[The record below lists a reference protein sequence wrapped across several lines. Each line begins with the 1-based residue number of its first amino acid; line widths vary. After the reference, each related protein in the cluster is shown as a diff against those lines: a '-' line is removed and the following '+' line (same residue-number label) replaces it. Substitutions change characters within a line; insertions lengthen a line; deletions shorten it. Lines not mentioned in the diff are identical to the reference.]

1 MSIIDNAVHV
11 VPCLGRSTLDATGKI
26 GLLLRAA
33 TTTGS
38 VNHTLPAEARGCWVR
53 VVVVGANTQY
63 AITQVGD
70 TAPTLVYN
78 QAVAMGTGHA
88 AAGATLVDSVD
99 QQFRLPDNAQ
109 TFTVI
114 SSGTSGFIEM
124 HLAGRTGG

>member
-1 MSIIDNAVHV
+1 MSIIDNAAHV
-11 VPCLGRSTLDATGKI
+11 TPVLGRSTLDATGKI

-33 TTTGS
+33 TTTS
-38 VNHTLPAEARGCWVR
+38 SANHTIPAEVRGCWVR

-63 AITQVGD
+63 AVTQVGD

-88 AAGATLVDSVD
+88 AAGATLIDSVE

-114 SSGTSGFIEM
+114 SSGTAGFIEM